1 MDVVTLL
8 KKRLFRTVI
17 INLSTFFSEPPGI
30 VDGETSRD
38 QIVSEGDSI
47 ILACKAKGHPVP
59 QIR

>member
-1 MDVVTLL
+1 MAILDY
-8 KKRLFRTVI
+8 
-17 INLSTFFSEPPGI
+17 NLNFILIEPPGI